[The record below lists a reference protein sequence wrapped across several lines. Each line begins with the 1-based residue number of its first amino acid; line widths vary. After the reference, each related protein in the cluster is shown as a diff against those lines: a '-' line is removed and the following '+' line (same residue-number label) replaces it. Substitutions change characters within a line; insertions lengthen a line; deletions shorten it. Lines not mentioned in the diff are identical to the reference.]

1 MPRFV
6 VFLIVCLVLGAAAYF
21 GIWQVMLYNAQKEVQ
36 KQTNEYIQESTNQ
49 RDKDNKEMEEQG
61 FRKDATPKDIEDS
74 AKKLSGVRPS
84 EGAAPK
90 AKPAEDKPADKPAEE
105 KPADKPA
112 EEKPAD
118 KPAEEKPAEGSG
130 GN

>member
-6 VFLIVCLVLGAAAYF
+6 IFLIVCLVLGAAAYF

-36 KQTNEYIQESTNQ
+36 KQTSDYIQQSTSQ

-61 FRKDATPKDIEDS
+61 FRKDATPKDIEES

-90 AKPAEDKPADKPAEE
+90 ADKPADKPAEE

-112 EEKPAD
+112 ED
-118 KPAEEKPAEGSG
+118 KPAEEKPADGSG